1 MNYKYELK
9 YIKWDLIKIKIND
22 KILFRLILLDEPE
35 NCEKNW

>member
-35 NCEKNW
+35 KNW